1 MGTCVERLQ
10 KRLFRLRQRGVGHVL
25 IAQKQRVAS
34 LAQAL
39 IAPLAQGFG
48 LGRQIQQQ
56 VEGRVRAMGGTRLY
70 AETSGRPQYASTR
83 AFYEHMGFALCELL
97 EDFYAPGDARATY
110 VKPIAPS

>member
-1 MGTCVERLQ
+1 MHDDEFVLAESGGRLIGYAAFGPVPCTQ
-10 KRLFRLRQRGVGHVL
+10 SGFDLYW
-25 IAQKQRVAS
+25 
-34 LAQAL
+34 LAVR
-39 IAPLAQGFG
+39 PEAQGFG
-48 LGRQIQQQ
+48 LGRQIQHQ

>member
-1 MGTCVERLQ
+1 MAPN
-10 KRLFRLRQRGVGHVL
+10 RLRPPCRIGIVVVPGHEVDQR
-25 IAQKQRVAS
+25 
-34 LAQAL
+34 
-39 IAPLAQGFG
+39 
-48 LGRQIQQQ
+48 